1 MSPGALSGPDDGPQV
16 VGVGD
21 LVAHHQQGGLA
32 LVPGGLKD
40 ALHTDVLPDR
50 RQGDDALVG
59 MGAAHG
65 VQLPP
70 VRLHHHHARRPGFG
84 GNMSQG
90 LVRLSLLEVN
100 FVNRLPCP
108 QGLNDGVAPLDDAVG
123 LGSQVLLSP
132 FFHNFSLNLS
142 IFAFKR

>member
-1 MSPGALSGPDDGPQV
+1 MNLILLGAPGAGKGTQAEILCAKLNIPSISTGNILRAAVKDG
-16 VGVGD
+16 
-21 LVAHHQQGGLA
+21 
-32 LVPGGLKD
+32 
-40 ALHTDVLPDR
+40 TE
-50 RQGDDALVG
+50 
-59 MGAAHG
+59 M
-65 VQLPP
+65 
-70 VRLHHHHARRPGFG
+70 
-84 GNMSQG
+84 
-90 LVRLSLLEVN
+90 VN